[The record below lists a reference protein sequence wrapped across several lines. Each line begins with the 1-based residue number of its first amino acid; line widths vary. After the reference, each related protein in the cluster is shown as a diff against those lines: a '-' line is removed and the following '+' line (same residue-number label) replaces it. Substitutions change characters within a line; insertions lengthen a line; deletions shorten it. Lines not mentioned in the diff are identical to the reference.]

1 MDPLFRQHAPVDGR
15 PRTERHDPDAASSNE
30 PRAND
35 TPVHEFRQELSGVVD
50 NVPESIVVTAG
61 EYSFHEHS

>member
-1 MDPLFRQHAPVDGR
+1 MDLLLRQHAR
-15 PRTERHDPDAASSNE
+15 WAAGHGQNVII
-30 PRAND
+30 PALPQATNHGLMK
-35 TPVHEFRQELSGVVD
+35 PVHEFRQELSGVVD